1 MNSFFN
7 KLFPYYFLWIEGW
20 RDFFAGLPLLRRT
33 RTYLL
38 ADGTAQ
44 TWSGG
49 SWTAAGKSTHE
60 GRLLDTNKI
69 LLRRFSL
76 PVLPMKH
83 VQTAVD
89 AEVLVSSPF
98 PAESTASGF
107 SRTLTLQGQLMV
119 EVAIF
124 HRRELESLD
133 SAASVFVRGA
143 QGPIPIR
150 VPRTNFS
157 ARLTWALWSA
167 VVLLCAASVM
177 LPLLNVRQQ
186 SILHIQAFDRLQKD
200 TTQLQNQ
207 RETLLQQFAQYQ
219 QLLSL
224 QENHPDPLLVLDR
237 LSSTMPDTT
246 HLAFFTLKEQ
256 LISMEGQT
264 PNALT
269 LLNQLQGAQGFTAVQ
284 LSGAVQRH
292 PQTGKD
298 IFQMQM
304 RFQP

>member
-7 KLFPYYFLWIEGW
+7 KLFPFYFLWIEGW
-20 RDFFAGLPLLRRT
+20 RDFFADLPFLRRT
-33 RTYLL
+33 RGYLL

-49 SWTAAGKSTHE
+49 SWMSAGKGTHE
-60 GRLLDTNKI
+60 GRLLDANKV

-89 AEVLVSSPF
+89 AEILVSSPF

-107 SRTLTLQGQLMV
+107 TRTLTSQGQLMV

-133 SAASVFVRGA
+133 PAVSVYARGA
-143 QGPIPIR
+143 LGPIPIR
-150 VPRTNFS
+150 VPQTNFS
-157 ARLTWALWSA
+157 ARLTWALWSGVA
-167 VVLLCAASVM
+167 VLCAACVM
-177 LPLLNVRQQ
+177 LPLVNLRQQ
-186 SILHIQAFDRLQKD
+186 SILHIHAFDRLQKN
-200 TTQLQNQ
+200 TAQLQNQ
-207 RETLLQQFAQYQ
+207 REVLQQQVAQYQ
-219 QLLSL
+219 QLLAL
-224 QENHPDPLLVLDR
+224 QESHPDPLLVMDR
-237 LSSTMPDTT
+237 LSSTLPDTT
-246 HLAFFTLKEQ
+246 YLAFFTLKEQ

-269 LLNQLQGAQGFTAVQ
+269 LLNQLQSAQGFAAVQ

>member
-7 KLFPYYFLWIEGW
+7 KLFPFYFLWIEGW
-20 RDFFAGLPLLRRT
+20 RDLFADLPFLRRT
-33 RTYLL
+33 PGYLM
-38 ADGTAQ
+38 ADGATL

-49 SWTAAGKSTHE
+49 SWRSAGKGKHE
-60 GRLLDTNKI
+60 GRLLNENKT

-89 AEVLVSSPF
+89 AEILVSSPF
-98 PAESTASGF
+98 PPESTASGF
-107 SRTLTLQGQLMV
+107 VCTLTSQGQLMV

-133 SAASVFVRGA
+133 PAVSVYVRGA
-143 QGPIPIR
+143 LGPIPIR

-157 ARLTWALWSA
+157 ARLTWALWSGVA
-167 VVLLCAASVM
+167 VLCAASVM
-177 LPLLNVRQQ
+177 LPLLNLRQQ
-186 SILHIQAFDRLQKD
+186 TILHIQAFDRLQKN
-200 TTQLQNQ
+200 TAQLQNQ
-207 RETLLQQFAQYQ
+207 RETLQQQFVQYQ
-219 QLLSL
+219 QLLAL
-224 QENHPDPLLVLDR
+224 QESHPDPLLVMDR
-237 LSSTMPDTT
+237 LSSTLPDTT

-256 LISMEGQT
+256 FISMEGQT

-269 LLNQLQGAQGFTAVQ
+269 LLNQLQSAQGFTAVQ

-298 IFQMQM
+298 IFQLQM